1 MDQPHIELAGI
12 TIAAVDVTQMVQFYN
27 AVFAADLH
35 PFAAFGT
42 TLYRGQLAG
51 LQLVFCPNDFLQI
64 QAEKNRQQF
73 SFAVSDIAW
82 VVETAVSHGG
92 TITQPINTANGTR
105 YAGIADPDGNTIE
118 LRQPVSEETTR

>member
-1 MDQPHIELAGI
+1 MNKSTITLTGI
-12 TIAAVDVTQMVQFYN
+12 TIAAVDVAQMVSFYN
-27 AVFAADLH
+27 AVFAADLQ

-51 LQLVFCPNDFLQI
+51 LQFIFCPNDFLHI

-73 SFAVSDIAW
+73 TFTVSDITW

-92 TITQPINTANGTR
+92 TITQPINTANGTQ

-118 LRQPVSEETTR
+118 LKQPLS